1 MWNWLAPA
9 RIGQDVRYAFRAARQ
24 NPLFA
29 AVAVFT
35 LALGIGVNTAMFSVI
50 NTVLLRKP
58 PYSEPERLVMV
69 RQQFPKLGE
78 VSLGASPA
86 EYLDYR
92 DRNRAFSSI
101 AGYEDAVFDLTGGIE
116 PVRIQ
121 AERVTHTLFSTLGV
135 SPVAGRVFAADEDRP
150 GAPRVAVLSY
160 DFWQQRFGGRS
171 EVIGTVVRL
180 DERPHTIIG
189 VMPSGFEFPITAA
202 SAGEPPVLWVPMAFT
217 ASAIRDRAAEFPV
230 HIVARLRPDVSLAQ
244 ADQDVVRIAAE
255 FQRERSDIYT
265 GNLELQVNVEPLGER
280 SGARARP
287 VLLTLAGAV
296 VFVLLIACANVT
308 NLLLARAAIRQ
319 REMAVRHAL
328 GASMTRLLAQN
339 LTESLLLA
347 SAGAALG
354 CLLAKVIITLVSSL
368 WPSFVAGL
376 ADVQID
382 SQVLAFTLIVSLVTA
397 VLCGIAPALTSMRAD
412 VTSALKQSSRQG
424 NVQGRQ
430 RLRGTLVVLEA
441 SSAVVLLIVAGL
453 LVHSLVEVLRVP
465 TGFSPDGVLI
475 ARTTFNRQRY
485 PSGEG
490 RREAEH
496 QMIERLRALPNV
508 TAVGLT
514 THIPLADERQIG
526 FILEGENIRSV
537 RWANNALVSGEYF
550 AALGISLLRG
560 RTFGHEDAPEA
571 PLSAIVNDSMARR
584 YWPQGDALG
593 KRLVWGERKLTI
605 VGIAGDVHIEGIDA
619 QINPT
624 IYTSV
629 FQIESGATTNAV
641 FVVRARGAD
650 QAALAP
656 AVRDAVWSVDQ
667 GVPVFD
673 TRTMD
678 EIVSRSLET
687 RRFAVT
693 MLSCFAILALALA
706 VIGLYGVLSYAVAQ
720 RTSELGVRFA
730 MGATP
735 GQVLQLVVG
744 HGLRLTMTGI
754 LIGVSFGAVAARGI
768 SHLLYG
774 VSVNDPATFLGAAS
788 LLMLIAAVASYLPA
802 RRASRLDPV
811 TALRFE

>member
-1 MWNWLAPA
+1 
-9 RIGQDVRYAFRAARQ
+9 
-24 NPLFA
+24 
-29 AVAVFT
+29 
-35 LALGIGVNTAMFSVI
+35 
-50 NTVLLRKP
+50 
-58 PYSEPERLVMV
+58 
-69 RQQFPKLGE
+69 
-78 VSLGASPA
+78 
-86 EYLDYR
+86 
-92 DRNRAFSSI
+92 
-101 AGYEDAVFDLTGGIE
+101 
-116 PVRIQ
+116 
-121 AERVTHTLFSTLGV
+121 
-135 SPVAGRVFAADEDRP
+135 
-150 GAPRVAVLSY
+150 
-160 DFWQQRFGGRS
+160 
-171 EVIGTVVRL
+171 
-180 DERPHTIIG
+180 
-189 VMPSGFEFPITAA
+189 
-202 SAGEPPVLWVPMAFT
+202 
-217 ASAIRDRAAEFPV
+217 
-230 HIVARLRPDVSLAQ
+230 
-244 ADQDVVRIAAE
+244 
-255 FQRERSDIYT
+255 
-265 GNLELQVNVEPLGER
+265 
-280 SGARARP
+280 
-287 VLLTLAGAV
+287 
-296 VFVLLIACANVT
+296 
-308 NLLLARAAIRQ
+308 
-319 REMAVRHAL
+319 
-328 GASMTRLLAQN
+328 
-339 LTESLLLA
+339 
-347 SAGAALG
+347 
-354 CLLAKVIITLVSSL
+354 
-368 WPSFVAGL
+368 
-376 ADVQID
+376 
-382 SQVLAFTLIVSLVTA
+382 
-397 VLCGIAPALTSMRAD
+397 MRAD

-485 PSGEG
+485 PAGEG
-490 RREAEH
+490 RREAER
-496 QMIERLRALPNV
+496 QIIERLRALPNV

-514 THIPLADERQIG
+514 THIPLPDERQIG
-526 FILEGENIRSV
+526 FILDGEDIRSV

-550 AALGISLLRG
+550 TALGIPLLRG

-571 PLSAIVNDSMARR
+571 PPSAIVNDSMARH

-624 IYTSV
+624 IYPSV

-641 FVVRARGAD
+641 FVVRGRAAD

-706 VIGLYGVLSYAVAQ
+706 VIGLYGVLSYAVTQ

-730 MGATP
+730 MGAT
-735 GQVLQLVVG
+735 GQVLQLVVS

-768 SHLLYG
+768 SHLLYR